1 MSNESLLPYLKPL
14 ITHELQ
20 RMRPIIQAHKRLL
33 QVSTDANI
41 DIGSY
46 IDVAVRIVSDA
57 LGKENVNIPS
67 DVLRAEISQGYN
79 ILSIKDVTG
88 LNPFAPPAMQSSLEE
103 ATSILIEEPSLTSSV
118 SIASDGRQLKGVPD
132 IPGFILKTEKEVF
145 G

>member
-1 MSNESLLPYLKPL
+1 MSKSLLPYLKPL
-14 ITHELQ
+14 IAHELQ

-46 IDVAVRIVSDA
+46 INVAVSIISDA

-67 DVLRAEISQGYN
+67 DILRAEISQEYS
-79 ILSIKDVTG
+79 ILGIKDVTG
-88 LNPFAPPAMQSSLEE
+88 LNSFAVPMKQGSLEE
-103 ATSILIEEPSLTSSV
+103 TTGVLIEELSSTSSV
-118 SIASDGRQLKGVPD
+118 SMASDGRQLKGIPD
-132 IPGFILKTEKEVF
+132 IPGFILKTDKEVA